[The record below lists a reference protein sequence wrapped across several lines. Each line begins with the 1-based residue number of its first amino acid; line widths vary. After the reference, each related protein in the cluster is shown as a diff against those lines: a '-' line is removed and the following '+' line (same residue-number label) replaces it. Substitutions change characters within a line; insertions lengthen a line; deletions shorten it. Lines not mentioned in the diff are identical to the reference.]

1 MSFVKIK
8 KFLKLDF
15 KYKIMFFEAFFYMGI
30 YRMCIKFIPFKKLN
44 KYMGKL
50 NEESTNCININNYRI
65 AKQVGVAILTIS
77 RFTPWESKC
86 LVQALTAQKMMK
98 KRKISTTLY
107 LGVKKDDENQLIAHA
122 WIRCGTFYITGGAIR
137 QKYSVVAKYAV

>member
-8 KFLKLDF
+8 KFLNLDF
-15 KYKIMFFEAFFYMGI
+15 KYKIMFFEAFFYTAI
-30 YRMCIKFIPFKKLN
+30 YRVCIKLIPFKKLN

-137 QKYSVVAKYAV
+137 QRYSVVAKYAV